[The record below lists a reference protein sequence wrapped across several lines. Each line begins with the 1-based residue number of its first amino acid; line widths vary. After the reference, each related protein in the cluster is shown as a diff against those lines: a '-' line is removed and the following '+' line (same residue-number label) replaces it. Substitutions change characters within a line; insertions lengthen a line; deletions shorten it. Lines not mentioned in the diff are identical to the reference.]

1 MMSQQ
6 ISQTTPSSASARMEA
21 QFARRYTSAVPISSQ
36 ILLSQVDYSAWANQL
51 LLSACST
58 LTPEELDRDLKAS
71 HSSILRTLRHI
82 YYAERVWLK
91 RLQADA
97 LPPGIEIGNQ
107 QLFRDPDPEPDLQQ
121 LQQAWPSVSEGL
133 HKYVESLS
141 EAEITGEI
149 RGIDCAI
156 LRWKLLLHMVNHS
169 TLHRGQVASMLRQL
183 GKQPPNTDLFSYYFP
198 RP

>member
-1 MMSQQ
+1 M
-6 ISQTTPSSASARMEA
+6 
-21 QFARRYTSAVPISSQ
+21 PISRQ
-36 ILLSQVDYSAWANQL
+36 ILLSHLDYSTWANQL

-71 HSSILRTLRHI
+71 HSSILQTLRHI

-91 RLQADA
+91 RLQADS

-107 QLFRDPDPEPDLQQ
+107 QLFRDPDPEPDLNQ
-121 LQQAWPSVSEGL
+121 LKQAWPAVSEGL
-133 HKYVESLS
+133 HRSIESLP
-141 EAEITGEI
+141 EPEITGEI

-156 LRWKLLLHMVNHS
+156 LRWKLVLHIVNHS

-183 GKQPPNTDLFSYYFP
+183 GKQPPNTDLFSFYFLQP
-198 RP
+198 